1 VLAAAPVT
9 AGQCK
14 LGKKTYDNITLTGLP
29 TKSLNTCYSYINV
42 DDNKLPVFRSADGL
56 KDVFQ
61 DSKLLKAKD
70 NKTPVPIWAVAEY
83 GADQKLAQLC
93 VVDDKGYKH
102 PALIAVDAVWYC
114 VTTDQLTE
122 VKVHVDVTCTA
133 ACKAAPPAAN
143 ACTCECAVGADG
155 SIGSIITLAK

>member
-14 LGKKTYDNITLTGLP
+14 AGKKTYDSITLAGLP
-29 TKSLNTCYSYINV
+29 AKSLNDCYSYINV

-70 NKTPVPIWAVAEY
+70 DKTPVLIWAVAEY
-83 GADQKLAQLC
+83 DAEQKIAQLC
-93 VVDDKGYKH
+93 VVDDQAYKH
-102 PALIAVDAVWYC
+102 PTLIPVDAVWYC
-114 VTTDQLTE
+114 ITKDDLAE
-122 VKVHVDVTCTA
+122 VKAPVEITCA
-133 ACKAAPPAAN
+133 ACKAAPPAADT
-143 ACTCECAVGADG
+143 CTCKCAVGADG